1 MIRIALLLW
10 AALLLAMPAT
20 AQVGVA
26 PPSGFIVA
34 ATQGQTSVTGTT
46 AETNL
51 ASLRIPAGSMGRN
64 GHVEVKSLWSYTNS
78 ANNKTLGGRLS
89 ATGGNISGTSLGGA
103 FATTTAT
110 AQILWVIR
118 NNNATNSQTLWGAQ
132 PVTPFGSS
140 ANALLAPAIDTTQDT
155 FINLTGTLALSTE
168 TLTLVHAYAVVF
180 PAN

>member
-10 AALLLAMPAT
+10 AALMLAMPAT

-46 AETNL
+46 TGANL
-51 ASLRIPAGSMGRN
+51 AALRIPAGSMGRN
-64 GHVEVKSLWSYTNS
+64 GHIEVKCLWTYSNS
-78 ANNKTLGGRLS
+78 ANVKTTSVQFSQTSGSGGS
-89 ATGGNISGTSLGGA
+89 FIAGNLA
-103 FATTTAT
+103 VTTTAS
-110 AQILWVIR
+110 AQTLTIIR
-118 NNNATNSQTLWGAQ
+118 NNNATNSQTAFA
-132 PVTPFGSS
+132 PNPSTPFGSTAS
-140 ANALLAPAIDTTQDT
+140 ASLTAAIDTTADS
-155 FINLTGTLALSTE
+155 FVNINGQLAVSTD